1 MAVDKKIKYQDKRPV
16 LQGGVQNY
24 LGKQPQV
31 MAPRKW
37 QSAPDKPATELAY
50 ITEDEKKLIL
60 KANIHGGLERGPNM
74 GPSGI
79 MSLDSFGDADTG
91 VSGGLSGGDVSAAE
105 SGSSFAGANTIG
117 KDYGAGLRSGVLAAG
132 GAERL
137 NEPQSFIDQARAIQ
151 KQFGYNPNRGSGL
164 FGNILSGVMGLINP
178 FAGLAMRGF
187 NYFKQNVPEQFDR
200 FRQAPTL
207 DRFLNPEK
215 YVNRPYVI
223 GTNPMDTQRY
233 DRSQFGEILNYPEY
247 QKYQDEYN
255 QKIARDLEINPEMQ
269 VFDLRNGI
277 QTIDQPIEDPTVPE
291 DNPFD
296 TDYYFGPANPEPMNK
311 PGSGFT
317 EDNTY
322 AKLNNL
328 EQAVYQNLKTR
339 DELFQDLNEEQQRQL
354 QELEQKKNQQGSLG
368 QSTFLV

>member
-1 MAVDKKIKYQDKRPV
+1 MAVDKRIKYEDKGPV
-16 LQGGVQNY
+16 IQGGVQNY

-37 QSAPDKPATELAY
+37 KSAPDKPATELAY
-50 ITEDEKKLIL
+50 ITEAEKKLIM
-60 KANIHGGLERGPNM
+60 KADIHGGLERGPNM

-132 GAERL
+132 GVERL

-151 KQFGYNPNRGSGL
+151 QKYNYNPNRGSGL
-164 FGNILSGVMGLINP
+164 FGNIVSGVMSLVNP

-187 NYFKQNVPEQFDR
+187 NYLKKNYGPILT
-200 FRQAPTL
+200 APTL
-207 DRFLNPEK
+207 DRGLNPEK

-223 GTNPMDTQRY
+223 GSNPMDKDRY
-233 DRSQFGEILNYPEY
+233 NRSEFGNILDYPLYNQY
-247 QKYQDEYN
+247 QNEWN
-255 QKIARDLEINPEMQ
+255 QKINRDLINEPENQ
-269 VFDLRNGI
+269 VFNLRNGI
-277 QTIDQPIEDPTVPE
+277 QTIDQPIKDPTVPE
-291 DNPFD
+291 NDPFD
-296 TDYYFGPANPEPMNK
+296 TDYYFDPEPMNK
-311 PGSGFT
+311 PGFGFT
-317 EDNTY
+317 ENNTY

-328 EQAVYQNLKTR
+328 EQSVYRNLKTR
-339 DELFQDLNEEQQRQL
+339 DELFQDLNEEQKRQL
-354 QELEQKKNQQGSLG
+354 QELEQKKNQQGYLG
-368 QSTFLV
+368 SSTFVV

>member
-1 MAVDKKIKYQDKRPV
+1 MAVDKRIKYEDKGPV
-16 LQGGVQNY
+16 IQGGVQNY

-37 QSAPDKPATELAY
+37 KSAPDKPATELAY
-50 ITEDEKKLIL
+50 ITEAEKKLIM
-60 KANIHGGLERGPNM
+60 KADIHGGLERGPNM

-117 KDYGAGLRSGVLAAG
+117 KDYGAGLRSGFISAG

-151 KQFGYNPNRGSGL
+151 QKYGYNPNQGSGV

-178 FAGLAMRGF
+178 LAGLAMRGF
-187 NYFKQNVPEQFDR
+187 NYLKKNYGPILT
-200 FRQAPTL
+200 APTL
-207 DRFLNPEK
+207 DRGLNPEK

-223 GTNPMDTQRY
+223 GSNPMDKDRY
-233 DRSQFGEILNYPEY
+233 NRSEFGNILDYPLYNQY
-247 QKYQDEYN
+247 QNEWN
-255 QKIARDLEINPEMQ
+255 QKINRDLINEPENQ
-269 VFDLRNGI
+269 VFDLTNNVPRSDINV
-277 QTIDQPIEDPTVPE
+277 PTTEPTYG
-291 DNPFD
+291 FD
-296 TDYYFGPANPEPMNK
+296 L
-311 PGSGFT
+311 
-317 EDNTY
+317 DNTY

-328 EQAVYQNLKTR
+328 EQALYNNLKTR
-339 DELFQDLNEEQQRQL
+339 DELFQDLNQEQKQQL
-354 QELEQKKNQQGSLG
+354 QELEQKKNQQGYIGS
-368 QSTFLV
+368 STFVV